1 MKMIETF
8 FLLPRFD
15 NEGQPFTDEQINKLR
30 GKIIDKFG
38 GLTVEESAS
47 SGYWKEG
54 DKIFKDVNDK
64 YIIALNS
71 LTQIPD
77 LLDLV
82 RQVRK
87 EFKQE
92 AIYLNV
98 NGIVEIIGE

>member
-1 MKMIETF
+1 MIETY

-15 NEGQPFTDEQINKLR
+15 NDGQPFTDQQINKLR
-30 GKIIDKFG
+30 ETIIDRFG
-38 GLTVEESAS
+38 GLTVEEEAS

-54 DKIFKDVNDK
+54 DKLYKDINDK
-64 YIIALNS
+64 YIIGLNS
-71 LTQIPD
+71 LTQIPE
-77 LLDLV
+77 LLNLV